1 MIQKMKKKKFLNP
14 SRNFDIEW
22 DNLESQVK
30 EYTKNHQ
37 TDGWEIL
44 FSN

>member
-1 MIQKMKKKKFLNP
+1 MRKKIACNFNP
-14 SRNFDIEW
+14 SNNYDIEW

-37 TDGWEIL
+37 INEWEI
-44 FSN
+44 FIFE